1 MYCEHC
7 GTQIPDG
14 SIFCVACGKKQ
25 SGGVVTEEPRQ
36 DMTPPQEP
44 ETVVP
49 QAEPENTPSNDEF
62 DWSTFNPVP
71 EEPVEQVKAEP
82 EPVQQEPQSPW
93 QATSAPQQEAQSPW
107 QASAPQQ
114 EAQSPWQAS
123 APQQETQ
130 SPWQASA
137 SQQEPQQNSWQGSQ
151 QNAQSGGW
159 QQSGWQSST
168 QQSAPGWQQN
178 SWQNGAQQSAPGW
191 QQQNNWQQSGWQNN
205 QQPGGWQS
213 APQQGYQGGWQSAP
227 QQSAYNSPYE
237 ERRQPVYHNGRIDY
251 GCPMNWYKFQIYFSM
266 IPTALFYLI
275 IGIVLLGIAGSISGT
290 GMSFGL
296 GLEYYYYG
304 EFPSLLCNPAGII
317 MLATPLFVDSL
328 ALIGLIAAIFGVL
341 MLVAWV
347 KMIRLQSGGW
357 VLYLIL
363 NCLPIMFLA
372 TNLIIISSRLNNYH
386 VPSNYILEAMAIPLI
401 VLAVN
406 VLILI
411 LQIVYFKKR
420 SYLFVNR

>member
-44 ETVVP
+44 ETVAP

-130 SPWQASA
+130 SPWQTSA

-159 QQSGWQSST
+159 QQSGWQNST

-227 QQSAYNSPYE
+227 QQSVYSSPYE
-237 ERRQPVYHNGRIDY
+237 ERRQPTYSNGRIDY
-251 GCPMNWYKFQIYFSM
+251 GCPMNWYKFQVYFNM
-266 IPTALFYLI
+266 IPTAVIYI
-275 IGIVLLGIAGSISGT
+275 I
-290 GMSFGL
+290 FGL
-296 GLEYYYYG
+296 LLIGAAGAMYSYSASMEYYYQD
-304 EFPSLLCNPAGII
+304 FANVLRQPQ
-317 MLATPLFVDSL
+317 
-328 ALIGLIAAIFGVL
+328 GLIMMYLPSFIPNPMIIGVGSLVYGIFL
-341 MLVAWV
+341 IIAWV
-347 KMIRLQSGGW
+347 KMIRLQRGGW
-357 VLYLIL
+357 TLYLVL
-363 NCLPIMFLA
+363 SALPTAFVAINMIVLFSQ
-372 TNLIIISSRLNNYH
+372 IGQYIPSSYLMEY
-386 VPSNYILEAMAIPLI
+386 MTFPLI
-401 VLAVN
+401 GMAVN

-411 LQIVYFKKR
+411 LQIIYFKKR